1 MAIVGRALGVP
12 TVMGA
17 VDLPWAEL
25 EGHELIIDG
34 FSGDVI
40 SRASRSMR
48 RLYVQRQRE
57 ERQLAKDLEKLRDIP
72 CVTPDGVPCRCG

>member
-25 EGHELIIDG
+25 EGQELIVDG
-34 FSGDVI
+34 FSW
-40 SRASRSMR
+40 
-48 RLYVQRQRE
+48 
-57 ERQLAKDLEKLRDIP
+57 
-72 CVTPDGVPCRCG
+72 